1 MPFVGQPYHKN
12 DSPSSSHAD
21 FKCVRKRKCRIQF
34 QLVLSR
40 TWNSGVQ
47 LVITKYVE
55 LIVVIYLPFFFNWDS
70 LYARPDSHYQA
81 WSQEKEAQKDKSIQE
96 ICSV

>member
-21 FKCVRKRKCRIQF
+21 FKCVSKGKSRIQF

-40 TWNSGVQ
+40 TWDSGVQ
-47 LVITKYVE
+47 LVITKYAE
-55 LIVVIYLPFFFNWDS
+55 LIVVIYLPLFLKKIGIHSMQGQTVATKHGVKKNK
-70 LYARPDSHYQA
+70 H
-81 WSQEKEAQKDKSIQE
+81 KKK
-96 ICSV
+96 